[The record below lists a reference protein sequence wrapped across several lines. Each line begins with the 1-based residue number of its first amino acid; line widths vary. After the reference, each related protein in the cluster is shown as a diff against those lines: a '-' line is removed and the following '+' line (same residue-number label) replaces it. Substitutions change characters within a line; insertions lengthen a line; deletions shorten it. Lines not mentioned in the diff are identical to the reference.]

1 MTYIRVDVEQ
11 LRMKADELEASA
23 ERIRALG
30 NQLMAAARSAPSYD
44 GQFRPKVIGLA
55 QEGRAELD
63 NRAQELTARS
73 ADLRMR
79 ADAFEQVDR
88 QWEEALAGI
97 SWQGPFTPTDV
108 QGAIPGQKPPWW
120 LVELIIGLVPFGD
133 CYDIGKELIRLITSG
148 EADTLILILAALGL
162 LADIGWADGPVPDPV
177 DGANAGLALLKGL
190 VKQIP
195 PGPAR
200 VAIQDA
206 LLHLVKNADEAP
218 EFFAALQQVVKH
230 EEVFE
235 ALKAN
240 PAALSALL
248 TAGPEAMQLLAKNE
262 DLALQLIKRGD
273 DAAAILKNADALE
286 VVTRHGPESIA
297 AVVKAVGAGE
307 EAIRATDAAL
317 QLRKIGPGAPGA
329 QELIQQITDL
339 SAHGA
344 GDRVVLGKWVEGGG
358 YIEEAVENGGKYYES
373 LPGVWDALGKNADLA
388 WETNERFLRNQLE
401 GGVPRIEVV
410 GETIEYIEKH
420 AIGTARWKEI
430 QYLREVAE
438 DYGYKLIGN
447 AWVKP

>member
-1 MTYIRVDVEQ
+1 
-11 LRMKADELEASA
+11 MKADELEASA

-55 QEGRAELD
+55 QEGRAQLD

-97 SWQGPFTPTDV
+97 SWQGPFMPTDV
-108 QGAIPGQKPPWW
+108 QGAIPGQEPPWW

-133 CYDIGKELIRLITSG
+133 SYDIGKELIRLITSG

-262 DLALQLIKRGD
+262 DVALQLIKRGD

-307 EAIRATDAAL
+307 EAIRATEAAL

-339 SAHGA
+339 STHGA
-344 GDRVVLGKWVEGGG
+344 GDRVVLGTWVEGGG
-358 YIEEAVENGGKYYES
+358 GYIREAVENGGRYFETR
-373 LPGVWDALGKNADLA
+373 PGVWEGLGESADLA
-388 WETNERFLRNQLE
+388 WEANERFLRDQLE
-401 GGVPRIEVV
+401 SGVSRIDFV
-410 GETIEYIEKH
+410 GETVED
-420 AIGTARWKEI
+420 ARRAFGSARLKEVTF
-430 QYLREVAE
+430 LDDFAA
-438 DYGYKLIGN
+438 DYGYELVGN
-447 AWVKP
+447 SWILKAP